1 MEKLIRE
8 TDHIEQIICEDHSL
22 LQVVNYFGFQ
32 FGFENLSIK
41 EACIKQKIDL
51 PLFLS
56 VINFIHLRQQKPNIA
71 PYLQTTK
78 TLYTLNSYL
87 QCSLNSLLQH
97 RLPYVR
103 RKMIEAIDYSEKDR
117 SPYLFLKG
125 YLSLSVLIKK
135 HVIFERTEIQPYI
148 DHLLRGLPPS
158 QEQNLEILIP
168 KQKTHHGKIREKITS
183 LIQTIIKHYNNQA
196 KYQLMNEALL
206 QLFSLEEE
214 FKCHSLIEEKLF
226 LPCAQKIE
234 SINILQPFRI
244 KQKHTQEQ
252 KKKHDADTKLGQLS
266 EREKQVIYLVLQ
278 GLSNRQIAE
287 KLQISVNTVLTH
299 RRHINKKL
307 EIHSTSELTLHALL
321 NGLISIKDLK

>member
-1 MEKLIRE
+1 MEKLIKE

-56 VINFIHLRQQKPNIA
+56 VINFIHLRQQKPSIA
-71 PYLQTTK
+71 PNLQTTK

-135 HVIFERTEIQPYI
+135 HIIFERTEIQPYV
-148 DHLLRGLPPS
+148 DHLLRGFPPS

-183 LIQTIIKHYNNQA
+183 LIQIIIKHYNNQA

-214 FKCHSLIEEKLF
+214 FNCHSLIEEKLF

-234 SINILQPFRI
+234 NDNYQHVLHCNQTS
-244 KQKHTQEQ
+244 TQEQ
-252 KKKHDADTKLGQLS
+252 KKKYKEDTGFCQLS
-266 EREKQVIYLVLQ
+266 EREKQVIQLVIQ

-287 KLQISVNTVLTH
+287 TLHISVNTVLTH

-307 EIHSTSELTLHALL
+307 AIHSSSELTIHAFL
-321 NGLISIKDLK
+321 NGLISIKDLS